1 MTAKDQALSLRKRAY
16 RHGLRI
22 AKRGDTF
29 HLLDGESLLCTGSA
43 CDMEHYLD
51 TDTTRRT
58 GRTPGR
64 SHPYYTLSEE
74 WNTAIESW
82 VGWLKLGGLSPKSIR
97 LRYDHVR
104 VVARRSGVQRPG
116 DVTLG
121 VLVKLCS
128 AEDWSREHRRGVRRS
143 LVSFFDFCVSNAI
156 AEANPAAGLPAVR
169 CDTGRPRPATDDVWE
184 HLIANAPPR
193 ELLMIRLAGEAGLRR
208 AEVAQCHRDD
218 LRDGPRGSCLI
229 VHGKGQKQRVVPIS
243 DSLADAIRQQCASG
257 FVFPGLIDGHLSV
270 GHVGTLISELMS
282 SGYTMHTLRHRFGT
296 RAYRGSRNLRAV
308 QVLLGHSSVATTERY
323 CAVDDDE
330 IRAAMM
336 AAVGD

>member
-1 MTAKDQALSLRKRAY
+1 M
-16 RHGLRI
+16 
-22 AKRGDTF
+22 
-29 HLLDGESLLCTGSA
+29 
-43 CDMEHYLD
+43 
-51 TDTTRRT
+51 
-58 GRTPGR
+58 
-64 SHPYYTLSEE
+64 YTLPEE

-82 VGWLKLGGLSPKSIR
+82 VGWLKLGGLSPNSIR

-104 VVARRSGVQRPG
+104 VIARRSGAQGPG

-121 VLVKLCS
+121 DLVKLCS

-143 LVSFFDFCVSNAI
+143 LVSFFDWCVSNAI
-156 AEANPAAGLPAVR
+156 ADANPAAGLPVVR

-208 AEVAQCHRDD
+208 GEVALCHRDD
-218 LRDGPRGSCLI
+218 LIADPRGPSLI

-257 FVFPGLIDGHLSV
+257 FVFPGQIDGHLSV
-270 GHVGTLISELMS
+270 NYVGILISRLMPPGHS
-282 SGYTMHTLRHRFGT
+282 MHALRHLFAS

-308 QVLLGHSSVATTERY
+308 QMLLGHSSVATTERY

-336 AAVGD
+336 AAAVGLPGIGA